1 MQTCGMW
8 RDYLQLH
15 LVVLAWGLT
24 AILGKLIDLP
34 PSAVVVWRTAIAVP
48 GFALLALAM
57 GHPLRL
63 RKRESLLVFANGLV
77 IGLHW
82 VLFFL
87 SARLS
92 TASVCLAAM
101 PTAMIW
107 CSLMEP
113 LVNGTRKWRAIE
125 LVVGCI
131 MVGAVWLIY
140 EVELRYW
147 LGFTVGLGAAL
158 VAAVFAVVN
167 KQQVSRWHYSVI
179 GFYQMSG
186 AFVAAFICL
195 PILDD
200 GAVDL
205 WPNRGGDW
213 IWILVLALVSTL
225 GAYAAYMDVL
235 RRVSV
240 FTVNVIYN
248 MEPVYGILLAILVF
262 GQEEVMRPGFYA
274 GAAII
279 VGVVFSVPMLRH
291 RFPH

>member
-1 MQTCGMW
+1 MW
-8 RDYLQLH
+8 RNYLQLH

-24 AILGKLIDLP
+24 AILGKLIELP
-34 PSAVVVWRTAIAVP
+34 PSAVVAWRTAISVP
-48 GFALLALAM
+48 GFAILAWICGQSLRVDRRGAAWLL
-57 GHPLRL
+57 G
-63 RKRESLLVFANGLV
+63 NGVL
-77 IGLHW
+77 IGIHW

-87 SARLS
+87 AARLS

-113 LVNGTRKWRAIE
+113 LFNGTRKWRLFE
-125 LVVGCI
+125 LVVGAV

-158 VAAVFAVVN
+158 VAAVFAVIN
-167 KQQVSRWHYSVI
+167 KQLVARWHYSTI
-179 GFYQMSG
+179 GFYQMIG
-186 AFVAAFICL
+186 AFAAAVVCL
-195 PILDD
+195 PIMEP
-200 GAVDL
+200 GGGGFASA
-205 WPNRGGDW
+205 WPDRSADW
-213 IWILVLALVSTL
+213 LWILFLALFSTL

-248 MEPVYGILLAILVF
+248 MEPIYGIILAVLVF

-279 VGVVFSVPMLRH
+279 VGVVLLVPLFRSKVGAG
-291 RFPH
+291 